1 MDAMIEQEKDAK
13 LYEIICRSLLSDKD
27 MRKVNYNFLHI
38 FFSYSN

>member
-27 MRKVNYNFLHI
+27 MRKVCY
-38 FFSYSN
+38 